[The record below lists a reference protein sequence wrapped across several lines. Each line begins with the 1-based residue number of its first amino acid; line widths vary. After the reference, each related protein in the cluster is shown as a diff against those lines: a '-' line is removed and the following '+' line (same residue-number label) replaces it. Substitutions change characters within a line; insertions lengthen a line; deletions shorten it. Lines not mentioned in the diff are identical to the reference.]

1 MAADRLALVVFNGS
15 TLGVGQLKTDS
26 FISPWREARVCTA
39 ALKRSISMPYN
50 VTALIFQFLAPNLCD
65 ARTQPP
71 KARGT
76 PSSRVKT
83 IEEKG
88 KGDDSSILS
97 NALSDKVV
105 ASCCMRIRVNS
116 GLVSWRH
123 ESNVVKS
130 FLSSLISSR
139 KIFIAEGWNGMYMLL
154 RRGRLNVSMMRV
166 LKNNNIIIIEE
177 FYSKRYF
184 DISILKDF
192 Y

>member
-1 MAADRLALVVFNGS
+1 
-15 TLGVGQLKTDS
+15 
-26 FISPWREARVCTA
+26 
-39 ALKRSISMPYN
+39 
-50 VTALIFQFLAPNLCD
+50 
-65 ARTQPP
+65 
-71 KARGT
+71 
-76 PSSRVKT
+76 
-83 IEEKG
+83 
-88 KGDDSSILS
+88 
-97 NALSDKVV
+97 
-105 ASCCMRIRVNS
+105 MRIRVNS